1 MPHPK
6 NGTIFILL
14 TRRTGKSQKKRILE
28 FETNFEFWKNE
39 LKPPYFVENIIN
51 NGYIMP
57 FTTIPSPFRSSNNK
71 SSLHHPQ
78 FVSQAITKLLQN
90 NCVEEHKQKLYCC
103 NALTESGGKK
113 LHILF

>member
-1 MPHPK
+1 MNVPSEERNNFYFTYKK
-6 NGTIFILL
+6 NWKIT
-14 TRRTGKSQKKRILE
+14 E
-28 FETNFEFWKNE
+28 ETNFEFWKNE